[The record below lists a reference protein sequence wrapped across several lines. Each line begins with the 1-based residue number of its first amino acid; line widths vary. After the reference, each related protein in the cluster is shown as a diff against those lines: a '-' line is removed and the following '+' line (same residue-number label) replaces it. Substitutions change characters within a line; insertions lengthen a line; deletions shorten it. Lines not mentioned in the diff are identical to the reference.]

1 MKLSTY
7 LTLEEATRSQTAK
20 RNGLSNEVTNPE
32 HLENLKWLAKTVYDP
47 LKFEF
52 PEMLFSGT
60 SSKTCRSIRS
70 FGSLATRQTPTGYT

>member
-32 HLENLKWLAKTVYDP
+32 HLENLIREGGKTRYIPFNLP
-47 LKFEF
+47 L
-52 PEMLFSGT
+52 
-60 SSKTCRSIRS
+60 
-70 FGSLATRQTPTGYT
+70 